1 MSEVATAELGLALT
15 DATDN
20 NGGGFNVFSSLRGGA
35 GGEDF
40 SSGTDDISSEE
51 VSVGTDETANLD
63 LVAVA
68 GGEAKLDTSIGDG
81 GDSKNAPAPV
91 DALSLAG
98 KSEINSPENRMS
110 NANSQDNS
118 ETLTPVNPELCEKF
132 GTIACIGCD
141 FALLCAERQAAMA
154 AKSNEDQPDKQ
165 LSTLEKLLQEDKAP
179 GEIVWAQPTPDDDVS
194 REQLLAVN
202 EEQSLI
208 DDSPSI
214 FKSESEPEPKPRPKS
229 EPEPEPEEKQPLS
242 DTQPSTRPSN
252 KQKESAAVALSQA
265 AESRNSESLNHEVDR
280 IHSKDEEKSTTA
292 HIANVVKKTTNSD
305 DGSANLEANSNLS
318 AKISKE
324 PLAQIDSD
332 NTNEYIRQGEL
343 LRAADRAADDS
354 DKLINQQTVTVRR
367 ATQTAQR
374 SNKHADQEVLSAV
387 NTTEQISSVNT
398 RQAIQIPEPEGNG
411 SAVAA
416 AHSQKEPAIEK
427 VLIMPMDANDTL
439 ADNETSAVV
448 DRVVNRQESPSPKPK
463 SISADNN
470 NLLKKTTPKNI
481 TTKPNSDSSTDFEVS
496 AEMSLESQ
504 KTPSIDKQNPL
515 ADDKKDNIS
524 SPSAVES
531 VDYSRKTLPETRL
544 VNDVQNTSDGEDS
557 AVKFVEKES
566 APSKKAVVKNH
577 NTHYSDSASVFN
589 QIEQVETVA
598 NTPSVKLPAETASWA
613 SENEIFVVDR
623 EETFANNHRK
633 KFMQREVVPI
643 DGGNDLPTLPQNEL
657 TPKVNI
663 EQDLEPKNTTE
674 INIQLRSDRSSER
687 WPKLDE
693 MVNSVLPPSR
703 SLNYELLPKPDETSS
718 GLQEHDERQ
727 ISELWPKPDEA
738 SNRLIDQADF
748 EDDKPVRQKAQQTRM
763 TQPNENDTIYV
774 DLRNEH
780 ASSEVDSLHSEPT
793 ADYANQIE
801 MNNDNDLDCQL
812 NDNSGSQAEKLYE
825 VAFAHPLAA
834 LWTDDSRLNPEN
846 NKISKGSS
854 TSVTSWLT
862 KLVGA
867 VAVYVACSR
876 RESTLGISN

>member
-1 MSEVATAELGLALT
+1 MIGEATTLESSPAGI
-15 DATDN
+15 DGD
-20 NGGGFNVFSSLRGGA
+20 GFDVFASLRGGV
-35 GGEDF
+35 ESDNF
-40 SSGTDDISSEE
+40 SSGAGEAGGAD
-51 VSVGTDETANLD
+51 TDEAVSGLD

-68 GGEAKLDTSIGDG
+68 GGKEKLDTTMSDTN
-81 GDSKNAPAPV
+81 SNN
-91 DALSLAG
+91 S
-98 KSEINSPENRMS
+98 SEIS
-110 NANSQDNS
+110 
-118 ETLTPVNPELCEKF
+118 TPVGPDLCEKF
-132 GTIACIGCD
+132 GTIACVGCD
-141 FALLCAERQAAMA
+141 FALLCAERQAAMV
-154 AKSNEDQPDKQ
+154 AKNNESQPTEQ
-165 LSTLEKLLQEDKAP
+165 LSTLEKLLREDDAP

-194 REQLLAVN
+194 REQLLAVD
-202 EEQSLI
+202 EEQPLI
-208 DDSPSI
+208 DDSLSI
-214 FKSESEPEPKPRPKS
+214 FKSESEPEPKPKL
-229 EPEPEPEEKQPLS
+229 EPEDQPLS
-242 DTQPSTRPSN
+242 DTQSSPRPSN
-252 KQKESAAVALSQA
+252 KQKESAVTALSQA
-265 AESRNSESLNHEVDR
+265 AESRSSKSLSHKIDGKC
-280 IHSKDEEKSTTA
+280 SKDEEKSTTA
-292 HIANVVKKTTNSD
+292 HIANVVKKTTSSD

-354 DKLINQQTVTVRR
+354 DKLINQRTATVRR
-367 ATQTAQR
+367 ATQTAQC
-374 SNKHADQEVLSAV
+374 SNKHTDQEVSSAV
-387 NTTEQISSVNT
+387 NTTEQISSANT
-398 RQAIQIPEPEGNG
+398 HQAIEIPKPEDTG
-411 SAVAA
+411 SAAA
-416 AHSQKEPAIEK
+416 ATRSQKEPVIEK
-427 VLIMPMDANDTL
+427 VSSTLIDANDTL
-439 ADNETSAVV
+439 ADSGTSTAV
-448 DRVVNRQESPSPKPK
+448 DRVDNRQEPPALKPKPIRTK
-463 SISADNN
+463 N

-515 ADDKKDNIS
+515 ADDKKYNIS
-524 SPSAVES
+524 LPYAVEP
-531 VDYSRKTLPETRL
+531 VDYLKRTLSETQP
-544 VNDVQNTSDGEDS
+544 VNYVQNNTSDGEDS
-557 AVKFVEKES
+557 AVEYAEKEVM
-566 APSKKAVVKNH
+566 PSKKVVVKNP
-577 NTHYSDSASVFN
+577 NIHYSDSTSAFN

-598 NTPSVKLPAETASWA
+598 NTPAVKLPAETASWA

-623 EETFANNHRK
+623 EETFANNHRDES
-633 KFMQREVVPI
+633 MQREAVLI
-643 DGGNDLPTLPQNEL
+643 DSDNDLPTLPQNEL
-657 TPKVNI
+657 TPKVNVK
-663 EQDLEPKNTTE
+663 QDPEPKNTTE
-674 INIQLRSDRSSER
+674 INIQLRSDWSSER

-693 MVNSVLPPSR
+693 MVNSVLPQSR

-780 ASSEVDSLHSEPT
+780 ASSEVDSLHSQPT
-793 ADYANQIE
+793 ADYTDQIE

-812 NDNSGSQAEKLYE
+812 NDNSGSQAEKLHK
-825 VAFAHPLAA
+825 VAFAHPLVA

-876 RESTLGISN
+876 REGTLGVSN

>member
-1 MSEVATAELGLALT
+1 MIGEATTGESSPTGIDGDDFDIL
-15 DATDN
+15 
-20 NGGGFNVFSSLRGGA
+20 SLR
-35 GGEDF
+35 GEDF
-40 SSGTDDISSEE
+40 SSGIGDIGEE
-51 VSVGTDETANLD
+51 VNADKDEAASSLD

-68 GGEAKLDTSIGDG
+68 SGEERLDTAMSDM
-81 GDSKNAPAPV
+81 
-91 DALSLAG
+91 
-98 KSEINSPENRMS
+98 NSN
-110 NANSQDNS
+110 NSS

-154 AKSNEDQPDKQ
+154 AKNNEDQPYKQ
-165 LSTLEKLLQEDKAP
+165 LSTLEQLLQEDKAP

-194 REQLLAVN
+194 REQLLTAE
-202 EEQSLI
+202 EEQSI
-208 DDSPSI
+208 NDSSSVFEP
-214 FKSESEPEPKPRPKS
+214 EPEPEPKPK
-229 EPEPEPEEKQPLS
+229 PEPEPEEKQPLS
-242 DTQPSTRPSN
+242 DTQPSPRLSN
-252 KQKESAAVALSQA
+252 KQKEAAAALSQA
-265 AESRNSESLNHEVDR
+265 
-280 IHSKDEEKSTTA
+280 T
-292 HIANVVKKTTNSD
+292 D
-305 DGSANLEANSNLS
+305 DGSANLEANSNLA
-318 AKISKE
+318 AKTLKE
-324 PLAQIDSD
+324 PLVQIDSD
-332 NTNEYIRQGEL
+332 NTNEYIRQDEL

-354 DKLINQQTVTVRR
+354 DKLINQQTATVSR
-367 ATQTAQR
+367 AAQTTQR
-374 SNKHADQEVLSAV
+374 SNKHVDQEVLSAV

-398 RQAIQIPEPEGNG
+398 RQAIQIPEPEDTG
-411 SAVAA
+411 STVATTR
-416 AHSQKEPAIEK
+416 SQKESAIEK
-427 VLIMPMDANDTL
+427 VSSTPIDANDNL
-439 ADNETSAVV
+439 ADSRTSTVV
-448 DRVVNRQESPSPKPK
+448 DREYSTQEPPVLKPK
-463 SISADNN
+463 SISTKN

-481 TTKPNSDSSTDFEVS
+481 TTRPNSDSSTDFEVS
-496 AEMSLESQ
+496 AEMSLEA
-504 KTPSIDKQNPL
+504 KKNPSIDKQNPL

-531 VDYSRKTLPETRL
+531 VDYSKKTLPETRL

-557 AVKFVEKES
+557 AVKLVEKES

-623 EETFANNHRK
+623 EETFANNHRDES
-633 KFMQREVVPI
+633 MQREAVLI
-643 DGGNDLPTLPQNEL
+643 DSDNDLPTLPQNEL
-657 TPKVNI
+657 TPKVNVK
-663 EQDLEPKNTTE
+663 QDPEPKNTTE
-674 INIQLRSDRSSER
+674 INIQLRSDWSSER

-693 MVNSVLPPSR
+693 MVNSVLPQSR

-780 ASSEVDSLHSEPT
+780 ASSEVDSLHSQPT
-793 ADYANQIE
+793 ADYTDQIE

-812 NDNSGSQAEKLYE
+812 NDNSGSQAEKLHK

-834 LWTDDSRLNPEN
+834 LWTDDSQLNPEN
-846 NKISKGSS
+846 SKISNGRNTK
-854 TSVTSWLT
+854 VASWLT

-876 RESTLGISN
+876 RESTLGVSN

>member
-1 MSEVATAELGLALT
+1 MIGEATTLESSPAGI
-15 DATDN
+15 DGD
-20 NGGGFNVFSSLRGGA
+20 GFDVFASLRGGV
-35 GGEDF
+35 ESDNF
-40 SSGTDDISSEE
+40 SSGAGEAGGAD
-51 VSVGTDETANLD
+51 TDEAVSGLD

-68 GGEAKLDTSIGDG
+68 GGKEKLDTTMSDTN
-81 GDSKNAPAPV
+81 SNN
-91 DALSLAG
+91 S
-98 KSEINSPENRMS
+98 SEIS
-110 NANSQDNS
+110 
-118 ETLTPVNPELCEKF
+118 TPVGPDLCEKF
-132 GTIACIGCD
+132 GTIACVGCD
-141 FALLCAERQAAMA
+141 FALLCAERQAAMV
-154 AKSNEDQPDKQ
+154 AKNNESQPTEQ
-165 LSTLEKLLQEDKAP
+165 LSTLEKLLREDDAP

-214 FKSESEPEPKPRPKS
+214 FKSESEPEPKPK
-229 EPEPEPEEKQPLS
+229 PEPEEKQPLS
-242 DTQPSTRPSN
+242 DTQPSPRPSN

-292 HIANVVKKTTNSD
+292 HIANVVKKTTSSD

-332 NTNEYIRQGEL
+332 NTNEYIRQDEL
-343 LRAADRAADDS
+343 LRAADRVADDPG
-354 DKLINQQTVTVRR
+354 KLVNRETTTVRR
-367 ATQTAQR
+367 ATQTTQR
-374 SNKHADQEVLSAV
+374 SSKHADQEVSSAV

-398 RQAIQIPEPEGNG
+398 RQAIQIPEPEDTG
-411 SAVAA
+411 STVATTR
-416 AHSQKEPAIEK
+416 SQKEPAIEK
-427 VLIMPMDANDTL
+427 VSSTPIDANDNL
-439 ADNETSAVV
+439 ADSGTSTAV
-448 DRVVNRQESPSPKPK
+448 DRVVNRQESPALKPKP
-463 SISADNN
+463 ISTKN

-481 TTKPNSDSSTDFEVS
+481 TTKPKSDSSTDFEVS

-504 KTPSIDKQNPL
+504 KTPSIDKQNSL
-515 ADDKKDNIS
+515 TDDKKYNINL
-524 SPSAVES
+524 PSAVEP
-531 VDYSRKTLPETRL
+531 VDYLKRTLPEAQP
-544 VNDVQNTSDGEDS
+544 VNYVQNNTSDGEDL
-557 AVKFVEKES
+557 VVEFAKKEDI
-566 APSKKAVVKNH
+566 PSKKAVVKNP
-577 NTHYSDSASVFN
+577 NIHYSDSAFN
-589 QIEQVETVA
+589 QTKQVETVA
-598 NTPSVKLPAETASWA
+598 NTPAVKLPVETASWA

-623 EETFANNHRK
+623 EESFANNHRDES
-633 KFMQREVVPI
+633 MQREAVLI
-643 DGGNDLPTLPQNEL
+643 DSDNDLPTLPQNEL
-657 TPKVNI
+657 TPKVDI

-674 INIQLRSDRSSER
+674 INLQLRSDWSSER

-748 EDDKPVRQKAQQTRM
+748 EDDKLVRQKAQQTRIA
-763 TQPNENDTIYV
+763 QPNENDTIYV

-801 MNNDNDLDCQL
+801 MNNDNDNDLNCQL
-812 NDNSGSQAEKLYE
+812 NDNSGSQAEKLHK

-846 NKISKGSS
+846 NKISNGRSA
-854 TSVTSWLT
+854 SVASWLT

-876 RESTLGISN
+876 RESTLGVSN

>member
-1 MSEVATAELGLALT
+1 MSRVATAELGLALT
-15 DATDN
+15 DVTDN
-20 NGGGFNVFSSLRGGA
+20 NGGGFNVFSSLRDGA
-35 GGEDF
+35 EGEDF
-40 SSGTDDISSEE
+40 FSSGAEE
-51 VSVGTDETANLD
+51 AGGADTDEAASSLD

-68 GGEAKLDTSIGDG
+68 SGKEKLDTALGDT
-81 GDSKNAPAPV
+81 DSN
-91 DALSLAG
+91 
-98 KSEINSPENRMS
+98 NS
-110 NANSQDNS
+110 S
-118 ETLTPVNPELCEKF
+118 ETLTPVDPKLCEKF
-132 GTIACIGCD
+132 GTIACVGCV
-141 FALLCAERQAAMA
+141 FAQACRDRQAAMMD
-154 AKSNEDQPDKQ
+154 SNNEDQPEEQ
-165 LSTLEKLLQEDKAP
+165 LSTLERLLREDEDEEP
-179 GEIVWAQPTPDDDVS
+179 GKIVWAQPTPDDIS
-194 REQLLAVN
+194 REQPPAA
-202 EEQSLI
+202 EKEQSI
-208 DDSPSI
+208 NDSSSVFEPE
-214 FKSESEPEPKPRPKS
+214 SESKPKL
-229 EPEPEPEEKQPLS
+229 EPEPEPEEKQPLT
-242 DTQPSTRPSN
+242 DTQTSPRSSN
-252 KQKESAAVALSQA
+252 KQKEATAALPQA
-265 AESRNSESLNHEVDR
+265 
-280 IHSKDEEKSTTA
+280 T
-292 HIANVVKKTTNSD
+292 D

-332 NTNEYIRQGEL
+332 NTNEYIGQGEL

-354 DKLINQQTVTVRR
+354 GKLVNQQTATVNR
-367 ATQTAQR
+367 AAQTTQR
-374 SNKHADQEVLSAV
+374 SNKRADQEVSSAV

-398 RQAIQIPEPEGNG
+398 HQAIQISKPEDTG
-411 SAVAA
+411 STVATTR
-416 AHSQKEPAIEK
+416 SQKEPAIEK
-427 VLIMPMDANDTL
+427 VSSTLIDANDTL
-439 ADNETSAVV
+439 ADSRTSTAF
-448 DRVVNRQESPSPKPK
+448 DRVVNRQESLVLKPKP
-463 SISADNN
+463 ISTKN

-481 TTKPNSDSSTDFEVS
+481 TTRPNSDSSTDFEVS

-544 VNDVQNTSDGEDS
+544 VNAVQNTSDGEDS
-557 AVKFVEKES
+557 AAELAKMEDV
-566 APSKKAVVKNH
+566 PSKKAVVKNH
-577 NTHYSDSASVFN
+577 NIHYSDSASAFN

-598 NTPSVKLPAETASWA
+598 NTPAVKLPAETASWA
-613 SENEIFVVDR
+613 SENEVFVVDR
-623 EETFANNHRK
+623 EESFANNHRK

-703 SLNYELLPKPDETSS
+703 SLNYELLSKLDKTSS
-718 GLQEHDERQ
+718 GLQEYDERQ
-727 ISELWPKPDEA
+727 TSELWPKPDEA

-748 EDDKPVRQKAQQTRM
+748 EDDKPVRQKAQQTRI

-774 DLRNEH
+774 DLRNVRT
-780 ASSEVDSLHSEPT
+780 SSEAVSLHSQPT
-793 ADYANQIE
+793 ADYTNQIE
-801 MNNDNDLDCQL
+801 MNNDNNLDCQL
-812 NDNSGSQAEKLYE
+812 NDNSGSQAEKLHK

-876 RESTLGISN
+876 RESTLGVSN

>member
-1 MSEVATAELGLALT
+1 MIGEATTLESSPAGI
-15 DATDN
+15 DGD
-20 NGGGFNVFSSLRGGA
+20 GFDVFASLRGGV
-35 GGEDF
+35 ESDNF
-40 SSGTDDISSEE
+40 SSGAGEAGGAD
-51 VSVGTDETANLD
+51 TDEAVSGLD

-68 GGEAKLDTSIGDG
+68 GGKEKLDTTMSDTN
-81 GDSKNAPAPV
+81 SNN
-91 DALSLAG
+91 S
-98 KSEINSPENRMS
+98 SEIS
-110 NANSQDNS
+110 
-118 ETLTPVNPELCEKF
+118 TPVGPDLCEKF
-132 GTIACIGCD
+132 GTIACVGCD
-141 FALLCAERQAAMA
+141 FALLCAERQAAMV
-154 AKSNEDQPDKQ
+154 AKNNESQPTEQ
-165 LSTLEKLLQEDKAP
+165 LSTLKQLLREDDAP

-214 FKSESEPEPKPRPKS
+214 FKSESEPEPKPK
-229 EPEPEPEEKQPLS
+229 PEPEEKQPLS
-242 DTQPSTRPSN
+242 DTQPSSRTSN
-252 KQKESAAVALSQA
+252 KQRESAAALPQF

-292 HIANVVKKTTNSD
+292 HIANIVKKTTSSD
-305 DGSANLEANSNLS
+305 DGSTNLEANSNLA
-318 AKISKE
+318 AKVSKE
-324 PLAQIDSD
+324 PLVQIDSD
-332 NTNEYIRQGEL
+332 NTNEYIRQDKL
-343 LRAADRAADDS
+343 PQAADRAADDS
-354 DKLINQQTVTVRR
+354 DKLVSRGAVKVRR
-367 ATQTAQR
+367 ATQTTQR
-374 SNKHADQEVLSAV
+374 SNKHADQEVSSAV

-398 RQAIQIPEPEGNG
+398 HQAIKIPKPEGNG

-416 AHSQKEPAIEK
+416 THSQKEPAIEK
-427 VLIMPMDANDTL
+427 VSSTLIDANDTL
-439 ADNETSAVV
+439 ADSGTSAAI
-448 DRVVNRQESPSPKPK
+448 DREYSTQEPPALKPK
-463 SISADNN
+463 SINTKN

-481 TTKPNSDSSTDFEVS
+481 TTKPKSDSSTDFEVS
-496 AEMSLESQ
+496 AEMSLEA
-504 KTPSIDKQNPL
+504 KKNPSIGKQNLL

-544 VNDVQNTSDGEDS
+544 VNAVQNTSDGEDS
-557 AVKFVEKES
+557 AVKLVEKES
-566 APSKKAVVKNH
+566 VPSKKSVVKNP
-577 NTHYSDSASVFN
+577 NIHYSDSAFN
-589 QIEQVETVA
+589 QTKQVETVA
-598 NTPSVKLPAETASWA
+598 NTTAVKLPAETASWA

-623 EETFANNHRK
+623 EETFANNHRDES
-633 KFMQREVVPI
+633 MQREAVLI
-643 DGGNDLPTLPQNEL
+643 DSDNDLPTLPQNEL

-663 EQDLEPKNTTE
+663 EQDLELKNTTE

-693 MVNSVLPPSR
+693 MVNSVLPPSG
-703 SLNYELLPKPDETSS
+703 SLKSELLSKLDETSS

-727 ISELWPKPDEA
+727 ISELWPEPDEA

-748 EDDKPVRQKAQQTRM
+748 EDDKPVRQKAQQTRI

-780 ASSEVDSLHSEPT
+780 ASSEIDSLHSQPT
-793 ADYANQIE
+793 ANYTDQIE

-825 VAFAHPLAA
+825 VAFTHPLAA

-846 NKISKGSS
+846 NKISNGSS

-876 RESTLGISN
+876 RESTLGVSN

>member
-229 EPEPEPEEKQPLS
+229 EPEPEPEGQTLS
-242 DTQPSTRPSN
+242 DTQPSPRLSN

-265 AESRNSESLNHEVDR
+265 AESRSSKSLNHEVDR
-280 IHSKDEEKSTTA
+280 RHSNDEEKSTTA
-292 HIANVVKKTTNSD
+292 HIANVVKKTTISD
-305 DGSANLEANSNLS
+305 DGGANLEANSNS
-318 AKISKE
+318 AAKASKE
-324 PLAQIDSD
+324 PLAQIYSD
-332 NTNEYIRQGEL
+332 NTNEYTRQDEL
-343 LRAADRAADDS
+343 PRVVDRTADDS
-354 DKLINQQTVTVRR
+354 GKLVNQQTATVNRV
-367 ATQTAQR
+367 AQTTQR
-374 SNKHADQEVLSAV
+374 SNKHADQEVSSAV

-398 RQAIQIPEPEGNG
+398 HQAIQIPEPEDTG
-411 SAVAA
+411 STVATTR
-416 AHSQKEPAIEK
+416 SQKEPAIEK
-427 VLIMPMDANDTL
+427 VSSTPIDANDTL
-439 ADNETSAVV
+439 ADSGTSTAI
-448 DRVVNRQESPSPKPK
+448 DREYSTQEPPALKLK
-463 SISADNN
+463 SISTKN

-481 TTKPNSDSSTDFEVS
+481 TTRPNSDSSTDFEVS
-496 AEMSLESQ
+496 AEMSLEA
-504 KTPSIDKQNPL
+504 KKNPSIDKQNPL

-531 VDYSRKTLPETRL
+531 VDYSKKTLPETRL
-544 VNDVQNTSDGEDS
+544 VNAVQNTSDGEYL
-557 AVKFVEKES
+557 AVKLAEKES

-577 NTHYSDSASVFN
+577 NIHYSDSASAFN
-589 QIEQVETVA
+589 QTKQVETVA
-598 NTPSVKLPAETASWA
+598 NTPAVKLPAETASWA

-643 DGGNDLPTLPQNEL
+643 DDGNDLPTLPQNEL
-657 TPKVNI
+657 TPKVDI
-663 EQDLEPKNTTE
+663 EQDLELKNTTE
-674 INIQLRSDRSSER
+674 INLQLRSDRSSER

-693 MVNSVLPPSR
+693 MVNSVLPPSG
-703 SLNYELLPKPDETSS
+703 SLKSELLSKLDETSS

-774 DLRNEH
+774 DLRNER
-780 ASSEVDSLHSEPT
+780 ASSEVDSLHGEPT
-793 ADYANQIE
+793 ADYTNQIE
-801 MNNDNDLDCQL
+801 MNNDNDLNCQL

-834 LWTDDSRLNPEN
+834 LWTDDSWLNPEN

>member
-1 MSEVATAELGLALT
+1 MIGEATTGKLSPTGI
-15 DATDN
+15 DGDD
-20 NGGGFNVFSSLRGGA
+20 FDISSLR
-35 GGEDF
+35 GEDF
-40 SSGTDDISSEE
+40 SSGINDIGGEVNAGTSDAASS
-51 VSVGTDETANLD
+51 LD

-68 GGEAKLDTSIGDG
+68 SGEERLDT
-81 GDSKNAPAPV
+81 A
-91 DALSLAG
+91 
-98 KSEINSPENRMS
+98 MS
-110 NANSQDNS
+110 DANSQGNS
-118 ETLTPVNPELCEKF
+118 ETLTPVDPELCEKF

-229 EPEPEPEEKQPLS
+229 EPEPEPEGQTLS
-242 DTQPSTRPSN
+242 DTQPSPRPSN
-252 KQKESAAVALSQA
+252 KQKESAVTALSQA
-265 AESRNSESLNHEVDR
+265 AESRNLESLNHEVDR
-280 IHSKDEEKSTTA
+280 RHSNDEEKSTTA
-292 HIANVVKKTTNSD
+292 HIANVVKKTTISD
-305 DGSANLEANSNLS
+305 DGGTNPESNSSSAV
-318 AKISKE
+318 KTSKE
-324 PLAQIDSD
+324 PLAQIDID
-332 NTNEYIRQGEL
+332 NTDGYIKQDEL
-343 LRAADRAADDS
+343 PRAADRAADDS
-354 DKLINQQTVTVRR
+354 DKLINREIATISRT
-367 ATQTAQR
+367 TQTAQR
-374 SNKHADQEVLSAV
+374 SNKHAYQEAPAAV
-387 NTTEQISSVNT
+387 DTTEQISSANT
-398 RQAIQIPEPEGNG
+398 HQAIEIPKPEDTG
-411 SAVAA
+411 STVATA
-416 AHSQKEPAIEK
+416 RSQKESVIEK
-427 VLIMPMDANDTL
+427 VSSTLIDANNTLTDSGTSTAVDTE
-439 ADNETSAVV
+439 DGT
-448 DRVVNRQESPSPKPK
+448 QEPPSPKPK
-463 SISADNN
+463 SIGADND
-470 NLLKKTTPKNI
+470 NLLKNATPKNI

-496 AEMSLESQ
+496 AEMSLEA
-504 KTPSIDKQNPL
+504 KKNPSIDKQNPL

-531 VDYSRKTLPETRL
+531 VDYSRKTLPETRS
-544 VNDVQNTSDGEDS
+544 VNAVQNTSDGEDS
-557 AVKFVEKES
+557 VVKLVEKES
-566 APSKKAVVKNH
+566 APSKKAVVKNP
-577 NTHYSDSASVFN
+577 NIHYSDSAFN
-589 QIEQVETVA
+589 QIEQVETIA
-598 NTPSVKLPAETASWA
+598 NTPAVKLPAETTSWA

-623 EETFANNHRK
+623 EESFANNHRDES
-633 KFMQREVVPI
+633 MQREAVLI
-643 DGGNDLPTLPQNEL
+643 DSDNDLPTLPQNEL

-674 INIQLRSDRSSER
+674 INIQLRSDQSSER

-703 SLNYELLPKPDETSS
+703 SLNSELLSKLDKTSS

-748 EDDKPVRQKAQQTRM
+748 EDDKLVRQKAQQTRI

-801 MNNDNDLDCQL
+801 MNNDNDNDLNCQL
-812 NDNSGSQAEKLYE
+812 NDNSGSQAEKLHK

-876 RESTLGISN
+876 REGTLGISN

>member
-1 MSEVATAELGLALT
+1 MIGEATTGELSPTGA
-15 DATDN
+15 DGDN
-20 NGGGFNVFSSLRGGA
+20 FDISSLR
-35 GGEDF
+35 GEDF
-40 SSGTDDISSEE
+40 SSGINDIGGEVNAGTSDAASS
-51 VSVGTDETANLD
+51 LD

-68 GGEAKLDTSIGDG
+68 SGEERLDTAMSDT
-81 GDSKNAPAPV
+81 
-91 DALSLAG
+91 
-98 KSEINSPENRMS
+98 NSN
-110 NANSQDNS
+110 NSS
-118 ETLTPVNPELCEKF
+118 ETLTPVNPKLCEKF

-165 LSTLEKLLQEDKAP
+165 LSTLEKLLREDDAP
-179 GEIVWAQPTPDDDVS
+179 GKIVWAQSTPDDDAS
-194 REQLLAVN
+194 REQLLAVD

-214 FKSESEPEPKPRPKS
+214 FKSESEPEPKPK
-229 EPEPEPEEKQPLS
+229 PEPEEKQPLS
-242 DTQPSTRPSN
+242 DTQPSPRLSN
-252 KQKESAAVALSQA
+252 KQKEAAAALPQA
-265 AESRNSESLNHEVDR
+265 
-280 IHSKDEEKSTTA
+280 T
-292 HIANVVKKTTNSD
+292 D
-305 DGSANLEANSNLS
+305 DGSTNLEVNSNS
-318 AKISKE
+318 TAKASKE
-324 PLAQIDSD
+324 PLVQIDSD
-332 NTNEYIRQGEL
+332 NTNERIRQDEL
-343 LRAADRAADDS
+343 LRAVDHMTDDS
-354 DKLINQQTVTVRR
+354 DKLFYQQTTTVRR
-367 ATQTAQR
+367 VAQTAQH
-374 SNKHADQEVLSAV
+374 SNEHADQEVSSAV
-387 NTTEQISSVNT
+387 NTTERISSANT
-398 RQAIQIPEPEGNG
+398 HQAIEIPKPEDTG
-411 SAVAA
+411 SAVVATR
-416 AHSQKEPAIEK
+416 SQKEPAIEK
-427 VLIMPMDANDTL
+427 VSSTPIDANGTL
-439 ADNETSAVV
+439 ADGRISTAI
-448 DRVVNRQESPSPKPK
+448 DREDSTQEPPALKPK
-463 SISADNN
+463 SINTDND
-470 NLLKKTTPKNI
+470 LLKKTTPKNI
-481 TTKPNSDSSTDFEVS
+481 TTRPNTDSSTDFEVS
-496 AEMSLESQ
+496 AEMSLEA
-504 KTPSIDKQNPL
+504 KKNPSTDKQNPL

-544 VNDVQNTSDGEDS
+544 VNAVQNTSDGEDS
-557 AVKFVEKES
+557 AAELAKMEDV
-566 APSKKAVVKNH
+566 PSKKAVVKNH
-577 NTHYSDSASVFN
+577 NVHYSDSASAFN
-589 QIEQVETVA
+589 QTEQVKTVA

-657 TPKVNI
+657 TPKVDI
-663 EQDLEPKNTTE
+663 EQDLELKNTTE
-674 INIQLRSDRSSER
+674 INIQLRSARSSER
-687 WPKLDE
+687 WPKLNE

-703 SLNYELLPKPDETSS
+703 SLNSELLSKLDETSS

-748 EDDKPVRQKAQQTRM
+748 EDDKLVRQKAQQTRI

-780 ASSEVDSLHSEPT
+780 ASSEVDSLHSKPT

-801 MNNDNDLDCQL
+801 MNNDNDNDLNCQL
-812 NDNSGSQAEKLYE
+812 NDNSGSQAEKLHK
-825 VAFAHPLAA
+825 VAFAHPLAV

-876 RESTLGISN
+876 RESTLGVSN

>member
-1 MSEVATAELGLALT
+1 MIGEATTRESSPAGI
-15 DATDN
+15 DGDD
-20 NGGGFNVFSSLRGGA
+20 FDISSLR
-35 GGEDF
+35 GEDF
-40 SSGTDDISSEE
+40 SSGIGDIGEG
-51 VSVGTDETANLD
+51 VDADTDEAASSFD

-68 GGEAKLDTSIGDG
+68 SGEEKLDT
-81 GDSKNAPAPV
+81 A
-91 DALSLAG
+91 
-98 KSEINSPENRMS
+98 MS
-110 NANSQDNS
+110 DANSQGNS
-118 ETLTPVNPELCEKF
+118 ETLTPVDPELCEKF
-132 GTIACIGCD
+132 GTIACIGCN
-141 FALLCAERQAAMA
+141 FALLCAERQAAMV

-165 LSTLEKLLQEDKAP
+165 LSTLKQLLQEDDAP
-179 GEIVWAQPTPDDDVS
+179 GKIVWAQSTPDDDS
-194 REQLLAVN
+194 REQPLATE

-214 FKSESEPEPKPRPKS
+214 FKSESEPEPKPK
-229 EPEPEPEEKQPLS
+229 PEPEEKQPLS
-242 DTQPSTRPSN
+242 DTQPSPRLSN
-252 KQKESAAVALSQA
+252 KQKEAAAALPQA
-265 AESRNSESLNHEVDR
+265 
-280 IHSKDEEKSTTA
+280 T
-292 HIANVVKKTTNSD
+292 D
-305 DGSANLEANSNLS
+305 DGSANLEANSNLT
-318 AKISKE
+318 AKASKE

-332 NTNEYIRQGEL
+332 NTDGYIRQDEL
-343 LRAADRAADDS
+343 PRAADRAADDS
-354 DKLINQQTVTVRR
+354 DKLINQQTATVRC

-374 SNKHADQEVLSAV
+374 SNKHADQEVSSAV

-398 RQAIQIPEPEGNG
+398 HQAIKIPKPEGNG

-416 AHSQKEPAIEK
+416 THSQKEPAIEK

-448 DRVVNRQESPSPKPK
+448 DREDGTQERPSPKSK
-463 SISADNN
+463 SISAENN

-481 TTKPNSDSSTDFEVS
+481 TTRPNSDSSTDFEVS
-496 AEMSLESQ
+496 VEMPLEA
-504 KTPSIDKQNPL
+504 KKNPSIDKQNPL

-557 AVKFVEKES
+557 AVKLVEKES
-566 APSKKAVVKNH
+566 APSKKAVVKNP
-577 NTHYSDSASVFN
+577 NIHYSDSAFN
-589 QIEQVETVA
+589 QTEQVETVA
-598 NTPSVKLPAETASWA
+598 NTPAVKLPAETASWA

-623 EETFANNHRK
+623 EESFANNHRDESI
-633 KFMQREVVPI
+633 QREAVLI
-643 DGGNDLPTLPQNEL
+643 DGDNDLPTLPQNEL
-657 TPKVNI
+657 TPKVDTN
-663 EQDLEPKNTTE
+663 QGPEPKNTTE

-801 MNNDNDLDCQL
+801 MNNDNDLNCQL
-812 NDNSGSQAEKLYE
+812 NDNSGSQAEKLHK

-876 RESTLGISN
+876 REGRLSVW

>member
-1 MSEVATAELGLALT
+1 MIGEATTLESSPAGI
-15 DATDN
+15 DGD
-20 NGGGFNVFSSLRGGA
+20 GFDVFASLRGGV
-35 GGEDF
+35 ESDNF
-40 SSGTDDISSEE
+40 SSGAGEAGGAD
-51 VSVGTDETANLD
+51 TDEAVSGLD

-68 GGEAKLDTSIGDG
+68 GGKEKLDTTMSDTN
-81 GDSKNAPAPV
+81 SNN
-91 DALSLAG
+91 S
-98 KSEINSPENRMS
+98 SEIS
-110 NANSQDNS
+110 
-118 ETLTPVNPELCEKF
+118 TPVGPDLCEKF
-132 GTIACIGCD
+132 GTIACVGCD
-141 FALLCAERQAAMA
+141 FALLCAERQAAMV
-154 AKSNEDQPDKQ
+154 AKNNESQPTEQ
-165 LSTLEKLLQEDKAP
+165 LSTLEKLLRGDDAP

-214 FKSESEPEPKPRPKS
+214 FKSESEPEPKPK
-229 EPEPEPEEKQPLS
+229 PEPEPEEKQPLS
-242 DTQPSTRPSN
+242 DTQPSPRLSN
-252 KQKESAAVALSQA
+252 KQKEAAAALSQA
-265 AESRNSESLNHEVDR
+265 
-280 IHSKDEEKSTTA
+280 T
-292 HIANVVKKTTNSD
+292 D

-354 DKLINQQTVTVRR
+354 DKLINQRTATIRR

-374 SNKHADQEVLSAV
+374 SNKHADQEALSAV
-387 NTTEQISSVNT
+387 NTTEQISSANT
-398 RQAIQIPEPEGNG
+398 HQAIQIPEPEDTG
-411 SAVAA
+411 STVVTTR
-416 AHSQKEPAIEK
+416 SQKEPAIEK
-427 VLIMPMDANDTL
+427 VSSTLIDANDTL
-439 ADNETSAVV
+439 ADSGTSTAI
-448 DRVVNRQESPSPKPK
+448 DREDSTQEPPVLKPK
-463 SISADNN
+463 SINTEN
-470 NLLKKTTPKNI
+470 NLLKKTTTLKNI
-481 TTKPNSDSSTDFEVS
+481 ITRPNSDSSTDFEVS
-496 AEMSLESQ
+496 AEMSLEAK

-524 SPSAVES
+524 SPSAVKS
-531 VDYSRKTLPETRL
+531 VDYFKKTLLETRL
-544 VNDVQNTSDGEDS
+544 VNAVQNTSDGEDS
-557 AVKFVEKES
+557 VVESAEKES
-566 APSKKAVVKNH
+566 APSKKAVIKNH
-577 NTHYSDSASVFN
+577 NIHYSDSAFN
-589 QIEQVETVA
+589 QTKQVETVA
-598 NTPSVKLPAETASWA
+598 NTPSIKLPAETASWA

-657 TPKVNI
+657 TPKVDI
-663 EQDLEPKNTTE
+663 EQDLELKNTTE

-693 MVNSVLPPSR
+693 MVNPALPPSG
-703 SLNYELLPKPDETSS
+703 SLNHELLSKLDETSS

-727 ISELWPKPDEA
+727 TSELWPKPDEA
-738 SNRLIDQADF
+738 PNRLTTQADF
-748 EDDKPVRQKAQQTRM
+748 EYDKLVRQKAQQTRI

-780 ASSEVDSLHSEPT
+780 ANSEVDSLHSQPT
-793 ADYANQIE
+793 ADYTDQIE

-812 NDNSGSQAEKLYE
+812 NDNSGNQVEKLHK

-834 LWTDDSRLNPEN
+834 LWTDDGRLNPEN
-846 NKISKGSS
+846 NKISNGSS

-876 RESTLGISN
+876 RESTLGVSN

>member
-1 MSEVATAELGLALT
+1 MIGEATTLESSPAGI
-15 DATDN
+15 DGD
-20 NGGGFNVFSSLRGGA
+20 GFDVFASLRGGV
-35 GGEDF
+35 ESDNF
-40 SSGTDDISSEE
+40 SSGAGEAGGAD
-51 VSVGTDETANLD
+51 TDEAVSGLD

-68 GGEAKLDTSIGDG
+68 GGKEKLDTTMSDTN
-81 GDSKNAPAPV
+81 SNN
-91 DALSLAG
+91 S
-98 KSEINSPENRMS
+98 SEIS
-110 NANSQDNS
+110 
-118 ETLTPVNPELCEKF
+118 TPVGPDLCEKF
-132 GTIACIGCD
+132 GTIACVGCD
-141 FALLCAERQAAMA
+141 FALLCAERQAAMV
-154 AKSNEDQPDKQ
+154 AKNNESQPTEQ
-165 LSTLEKLLQEDKAP
+165 LSTLEKLLREDDAP

-214 FKSESEPEPKPRPKS
+214 FKSESEPEPKPK
-229 EPEPEPEEKQPLS
+229 PEPEEKQPLS
-242 DTQPSTRPSN
+242 DTQPSPRPSN

-292 HIANVVKKTTNSD
+292 HIANVVKKTTSSD

-354 DKLINQQTVTVRR
+354 DKLINQRTATVRR

-374 SNKHADQEVLSAV
+374 SNKHADQEVPSAV
-387 NTTEQISSVNT
+387 NTTERISSVNT
-398 RQAIQIPEPEGNG
+398 HQAIQISKPEDTG
-411 SAVAA
+411 STVATTR
-416 AHSQKEPAIEK
+416 SQKEPAIEK
-427 VLIMPMDANDTL
+427 VSSTPIDANDNL
-439 ADNETSAVV
+439 ADSGTSTAI
-448 DRVVNRQESPSPKPK
+448 DREDSTQEPPVLKPK
-463 SISADNN
+463 SINTENN

-481 TTKPNSDSSTDFEVS
+481 TTRPNSDSSTDFEVS

-504 KTPSIDKQNPL
+504 KTPSIDKQNSL
-515 ADDKKDNIS
+515 TDDKKYNINL
-524 SPSAVES
+524 PSAVEP
-531 VDYSRKTLPETRL
+531 VDYLKRTLPEAQP
-544 VNDVQNTSDGEDS
+544 VNYVQNNTSDGEDL
-557 AVKFVEKES
+557 VVEFAKKEDI
-566 APSKKAVVKNH
+566 PSKKAVVKNP
-577 NTHYSDSASVFN
+577 NIHYSDSAFN
-589 QIEQVETVA
+589 QTKQVETVA
-598 NTPSVKLPAETASWA
+598 NTPAVKLPAETASWA

-623 EETFANNHRK
+623 EESFANNHRDES
-633 KFMQREVVPI
+633 MQREAVLI
-643 DGGNDLPTLPQNEL
+643 DSDNDLLTLPQNKL
-657 TPKVNI
+657 TPKVNVK
-663 EQDLEPKNTTE
+663 QDPEPKNTTE

-801 MNNDNDLDCQL
+801 MNNDNDLNCQL
-812 NDNSGSQAEKLYE
+812 NDNSGSQAEKLHK
-825 VAFAHPLAA
+825 VTFAHPLAA
-834 LWTDDSRLNPEN
+834 LWADDSRLNPEN

-876 RESTLGISN
+876 REGTLGISN

>member
-1 MSEVATAELGLALT
+1 
-15 DATDN
+15 
-20 NGGGFNVFSSLRGGA
+20 
-35 GGEDF
+35 
-40 SSGTDDISSEE
+40 
-51 VSVGTDETANLD
+51 
-63 LVAVA
+63 
-68 GGEAKLDTSIGDG
+68 
-81 GDSKNAPAPV
+81 
-91 DALSLAG
+91 
-98 KSEINSPENRMS
+98 
-110 NANSQDNS
+110 
-118 ETLTPVNPELCEKF
+118 
-132 GTIACIGCD
+132 
-141 FALLCAERQAAMA
+141 
-154 AKSNEDQPDKQ
+154 
-165 LSTLEKLLQEDKAP
+165 
-179 GEIVWAQPTPDDDVS
+179 
-194 REQLLAVN
+194 
-202 EEQSLI
+202 
-208 DDSPSI
+208 
-214 FKSESEPEPKPRPKS
+214 
-229 EPEPEPEEKQPLS
+229 
-242 DTQPSTRPSN
+242 
-252 KQKESAAVALSQA
+252 
-265 AESRNSESLNHEVDR
+265 
-280 IHSKDEEKSTTA
+280 
-292 HIANVVKKTTNSD
+292 
-305 DGSANLEANSNLS
+305 
-318 AKISKE
+318 
-324 PLAQIDSD
+324 
-332 NTNEYIRQGEL
+332 
-343 LRAADRAADDS
+343 
-354 DKLINQQTVTVRR
+354 
-367 ATQTAQR
+367 
-374 SNKHADQEVLSAV
+374 
-387 NTTEQISSVNT
+387 
-398 RQAIQIPEPEGNG
+398 
-411 SAVAA
+411 
-416 AHSQKEPAIEK
+416 
-427 VLIMPMDANDTL
+427 
-439 ADNETSAVV
+439 
-448 DRVVNRQESPSPKPK
+448 
-463 SISADNN
+463 
-470 NLLKKTTPKNI
+470 
-481 TTKPNSDSSTDFEVS
+481 
-496 AEMSLESQ
+496 MSLEA
-504 KTPSIDKQNPL
+504 KKNPSTDKQNPL

-557 AVKFVEKES
+557 AVKLVEKES

-577 NTHYSDSASVFN
+577 NTHYSDSASVVN
-589 QIEQVETVA
+589 QIEQVKTVA

-687 WPKLDE
+687 WSKLDE

-703 SLNYELLPKPDETSS
+703 SLNYELLPKPNETSS

-748 EDDKPVRQKAQQTRM
+748 EDDKLVRQKAQQTRI

-774 DLRNEH
+774 DLKNEH
-780 ASSEVDSLHSEPT
+780 ASSEVDSLHSQPT

-812 NDNSGSQAEKLYE
+812 NDNSGSQAEKLHK

-876 RESTLGISN
+876 RESTLGVSN

>member
-1 MSEVATAELGLALT
+1 MIGEATTGELSPTGI
-15 DATDN
+15 DGDD
-20 NGGGFNVFSSLRGGA
+20 FDISSLR
-35 GGEDF
+35 GEDF
-40 SSGTDDISSEE
+40 SSGIGDIGEE
-51 VSVGTDETANLD
+51 VNADTDEAASSFD

-68 GGEAKLDTSIGDG
+68 SGEERLDTTMSDTN
-81 GDSKNAPAPV
+81 SNN
-91 DALSLAG
+91 S
-98 KSEINSPENRMS
+98 SEIS
-110 NANSQDNS
+110 
-118 ETLTPVNPELCEKF
+118 TPVGPDLCEKF

-154 AKSNEDQPDKQ
+154 TKNNEDQPYKQ
-165 LSTLEKLLQEDKAP
+165 LSTLEQLLQEDKAP

-194 REQLLAVN
+194 REQLLTAE
-202 EEQSLI
+202 EEQSI
-208 DDSPSI
+208 NDSSNV
-214 FKSESEPEPKPRPKS
+214 FESEPEPKPRPKS
-229 EPEPEPEEKQPLS
+229 EPEPEPEGQTLS
-242 DTQPSTRPSN
+242 DTQPSSRPSN

-292 HIANVVKKTTNSD
+292 HIANVVKKTTSSD

-354 DKLINQQTVTVRR
+354 GKLVNQQTATVNR
-367 ATQTAQR
+367 AAQTTQR
-374 SNKHADQEVLSAV
+374 SNKRADQEVSSAV

-398 RQAIQIPEPEGNG
+398 HQAIQISKPEDTG
-411 SAVAA
+411 STVATTR
-416 AHSQKEPAIEK
+416 SQKEPVIEK
-427 VLIMPMDANDTL
+427 VSSTLIDANDTL
-439 ADNETSAVV
+439 ADSGTSTAV
-448 DRVVNRQESPSPKPK
+448 DRVVNRQESPALKPKP
-463 SISADNN
+463 ISTKN

-496 AEMSLESQ
+496 AEMPLESQ
-504 KTPSIDKQNPL
+504 KNPSIDKQNPL
-515 ADDKKDNIS
+515 ADDKKYNIS

-531 VDYSRKTLPETRL
+531 IDYFKKTLPETRP
-544 VNDVQNTSDGEDS
+544 VNAVRNTSDGEDS
-557 AVKFVEKES
+557 AVESAEKES

-577 NTHYSDSASVFN
+577 NIHYSDSAFN
-589 QIEQVETVA
+589 QTKQVETVA
-598 NTPSVKLPAETASWA
+598 NTPAVKLPAETAGWA

-623 EETFANNHRK
+623 KESFANNHRDES
-633 KFMQREVVPI
+633 MQRETVLI
-643 DGGNDLPTLPQNEL
+643 DGDNDLPTLPQNERA
-657 TPKVNI
+657 PKADF

-674 INIQLRSDRSSER
+674 INLQLRSDWSSER

-693 MVNSVLPPSR
+693 MVNPALPPSG
-703 SLNYELLPKPDETSS
+703 SLKSELLSKLDKTSS

-727 ISELWPKPDEA
+727 TSELWPNPDEA
-738 SNRLIDQADF
+738 SSRLINQADL
-748 EDDKPVRQKAQQTRM
+748 EDDKPVRQKTQQTRI

-780 ASSEVDSLHSEPT
+780 ASSEVDSLHSQPT
-793 ADYANQIE
+793 ADYTDQIE

-812 NDNSGSQAEKLYE
+812 NDNSGSQAEKLHK

-834 LWTDDSRLNPEN
+834 LWNDDSRLNPEN
-846 NKISKGSS
+846 NKISNGSS

>member
-1 MSEVATAELGLALT
+1 MIGEATTRESSPAGI
-15 DATDN
+15 DGD
-20 NGGGFNVFSSLRGGA
+20 GFDISSLS
-35 GGEDF
+35 GEDF
-40 SSGTDDISSEE
+40 SSGIGEIGEE
-51 VSVGTDETANLD
+51 VNADTDEAASSFD

-68 GGEAKLDTSIGDG
+68 SGEEKLDT
-81 GDSKNAPAPV
+81 A
-91 DALSLAG
+91 
-98 KSEINSPENRMS
+98 MS
-110 NANSQDNS
+110 DTNSQDNS

-165 LSTLEKLLQEDKAP
+165 LSTLKQLLQEDDAP
-179 GEIVWAQPTPDDDVS
+179 GKIIWAQSTPDDDS
-194 REQLLAVN
+194 REQPLATE
-202 EEQSLI
+202 EEQSI
-208 DDSPSI
+208 YDSSSV
-214 FKSESEPEPKPRPKS
+214 FESEPEPKPRPKS
-229 EPEPEPEEKQPLS
+229 EPEHEPEGQTLS
-242 DTQPSTRPSN
+242 DTQPSPRPSN
-252 KQKESAAVALSQA
+252 KQKESAVTALYQVV
-265 AESRNSESLNHEVDR
+265 ESRKSETSSHKVDEKC
-280 IHSKDEEKSTTA
+280 SKDEEKSTTA
-292 HIANVVKKTTNSD
+292 HIANVVKKTTSSD

-324 PLAQIDSD
+324 PLAQIYSD
-332 NTNEYIRQGEL
+332 NTNEYIRQDEL
-343 LRAADRAADDS
+343 PRAADRAADDS
-354 DKLINQQTVTVRR
+354 DKLINQQTATVRH
-367 ATQTAQR
+367 AAQTTQR
-374 SNKHADQEVLSAV
+374 SNKHADQEVSSAV

-398 RQAIQIPEPEGNG
+398 HQAIQISKPEDTG
-411 SAVAA
+411 STVATTR
-416 AHSQKEPAIEK
+416 SQKEPLIEK
-427 VLIMPMDANDTL
+427 ISSTLIDANDAL
-439 ADNETSAVV
+439 VDSGTSTAV
-448 DRVVNRQESPSPKPK
+448 DRVVNRQESPALKPKPIRTK
-463 SISADNN
+463 N

-481 TTKPNSDSSTDFEVS
+481 TTKPKSDSSTDFEVS
-496 AEMSLESQ
+496 TEMSLESQ
-504 KTPSIDKQNPL
+504 KTPSIDKQNSL
-515 ADDKKDNIS
+515 TDNKKDNIS

-557 AVKFVEKES
+557 VVKLVEKES
-566 APSKKAVVKNH
+566 APSKKAVIKNH
-577 NTHYSDSASVFN
+577 NIHYSDSAFN
-589 QIEQVETVA
+589 QTKQVETVA
-598 NTPSVKLPAETASWA
+598 NTPAVKLPAETASWA

-623 EETFANNHRK
+623 EETFTNNHRDESI
-633 KFMQREVVPI
+633 QREAVLI
-643 DGGNDLPTLPQNEL
+643 DGDNDLPTLPQNEL
-657 TPKVNI
+657 TPKVDTN
-663 EQDLEPKNTTE
+663 QGPEPKNTTE
-674 INIQLRSDRSSER
+674 INIQLRSARSSER

-703 SLNYELLPKPDETSS
+703 SLNYELSPKPDETSS

-738 SNRLIDQADF
+738 PNRLIDQADF
-748 EDDKPVRQKAQQTRM
+748 EDDKPVRQKAQQTRI

-780 ASSEVDSLHSEPT
+780 ASSEVDSLHSQPT
-793 ADYANQIE
+793 ADYADQIE
-801 MNNDNDLDCQL
+801 MNNDNDLNCQL
-812 NDNSGSQAEKLYE
+812 NDNSGSQAEKLHK

>member
-1 MSEVATAELGLALT
+1 MIGEATTGELSPTGI
-15 DATDN
+15 DGDD
-20 NGGGFNVFSSLRGGA
+20 FDISSLR
-35 GGEDF
+35 GEDF
-40 SSGTDDISSEE
+40 SSDIGDIGEE
-51 VSVGTDETANLD
+51 VNADTDEAASSFD

-68 GGEAKLDTSIGDG
+68 SGEEKLDT
-81 GDSKNAPAPV
+81 A
-91 DALSLAG
+91 
-98 KSEINSPENRMS
+98 MS
-110 NANSQDNS
+110 DTSSQDNS

-132 GTIACIGCD
+132 GTIACVGCI
-141 FALLCAERQAAMA
+141 FAQDCQRRQAAMMA
-154 AKSNEDQPDKQ
+154 SNNEDQPEQ
-165 LSTLEKLLQEDKAP
+165 LSTLEQLLQEDEDEEP
-179 GEIVWAQPTPDDDVS
+179 GKIVWAQPTPDDDAS
-194 REQLLAVN
+194 REQLLAVD

-214 FKSESEPEPKPRPKS
+214 FKSESEPEPKPK
-229 EPEPEPEEKQPLS
+229 PEQPLS
-242 DTQPSTRPSN
+242 DTQPSPRLSN
-252 KQKESAAVALSQA
+252 KQKEAAAALPQA
-265 AESRNSESLNHEVDR
+265 
-280 IHSKDEEKSTTA
+280 T
-292 HIANVVKKTTNSD
+292 D
-305 DGSANLEANSNLS
+305 DGNANLEANSNLS
-318 AKISKE
+318 AKASKE
-324 PLAQIDSD
+324 PLAQIYSD
-332 NTNEYIRQGEL
+332 NTNERIRQDEL
-343 LRAADRAADDS
+343 LRAVDHVADDS
-354 DKLINQQTVTVRR
+354 DKLVNREAATVNRVAQTT
-367 ATQTAQR
+367 QR

-398 RQAIQIPEPEGNG
+398 HQAIKIPKPEGNG

-416 AHSQKEPAIEK
+416 THYQKEPAIEK

-448 DRVVNRQESPSPKPK
+448 DREDGTQERPSPKSK
-463 SISADNN
+463 SISAENN

-481 TTKPNSDSSTDFEVS
+481 TTRPNSDSSTDFEVS
-496 AEMSLESQ
+496 AEMSLEA
-504 KTPSIDKQNPL
+504 KKNPSIDKQNLL
-515 ADDKKDNIS
+515 ADDKKDSIS

-557 AVKFVEKES
+557 AVKLVEKES

-577 NTHYSDSASVFN
+577 NTHYSDSASAFN
-589 QIEQVETVA
+589 QTEQVETVA
-598 NTPSVKLPAETASWA
+598 NTPAVKLPAETASWA

-623 EETFANNHRK
+623 EESFANNHRDES
-633 KFMQREVVPI
+633 MQREAVLI
-643 DGGNDLPTLPQNEL
+643 DSDNDLPTLPQNEL
-657 TPKVNI
+657 TPKVNVK
-663 EQDLEPKNTTE
+663 QDPEPKNTTE

-727 ISELWPKPDEA
+727 ISELWSKPDEA

-748 EDDKPVRQKAQQTRM
+748 EDDKLVRQKAQQTRI

-801 MNNDNDLDCQL
+801 MNNDNDNDNDLNCQL
-812 NDNSGSQAEKLYE
+812 NDNSGSQAEKLHK

-876 RESTLGISN
+876 REGTLGISN